1 MLSFENVVFKYE
13 KQTVINELSYVFDEG
28 KTTAII
34 GESGLGKTTVLN
46 LIAGTLKPYKGKI
59 FNDHKKIGYVF
70 QDSRLFPWM
79 TALENVKAVCGDEKK
94 AKFYLDMLLPNEYEK
109 YPHEL
114 SGGMKQRVALA
125 RAMAYEPSLLLI
137 DEPFKGLDEETEK
150 STKEILRQ
158 YLVGRT
164 AVLVTHSSKDLDMC
178 DKILRLECK
187 DRSIFTPIIFQEKT
201 DM

>member
-1 MLSFENVVFKYE
+1 MEIKNV
-13 KQTVINELSYVFDEG
+13 DEWL
-28 KTTAII
+28 
-34 GESGLGKTTVLN
+34 E
-46 LIAGTLKPYKGKI
+46 
-59 FNDHKKIGYVF
+59 
-70 QDSRLFPWM
+70 DS
-79 TALENVKAVCGDEKK
+79 
-94 AKFYLDMLLPNEYEK
+94 DMAE
-109 YPHEL
+109 
-114 SGGMKQRVALA
+114 
-125 RAMAYEPSLLLI
+125 
-137 DEPFKGLDEETEK
+137 